1 MKVEIKHSAA
11 LSEKSVQCVLSHTS
25 TVRFSYGTKIAKDM
39 FADYKFIQFT
49 PLWYNKRI
57 DTHLGVN

>member
-1 MKVEIKHSAA
+1 MVEQTYII

-39 FADYKFIQFT
+39 LADYKFIQFT
-49 PLWYNKRI
+49 PSGIISASILI
-57 DTHLGVN
+57 